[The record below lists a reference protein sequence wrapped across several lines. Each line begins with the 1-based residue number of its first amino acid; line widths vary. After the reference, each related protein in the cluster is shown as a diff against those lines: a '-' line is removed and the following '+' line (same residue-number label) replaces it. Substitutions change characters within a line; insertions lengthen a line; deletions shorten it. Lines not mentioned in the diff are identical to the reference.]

1 MAVNI
6 ANTFYQRIVHVTL
19 STILKSWYQNM
30 PQICRNKRFLMLVW
44 IFIITNDDVN
54 NENLD
59 LRGPASSI
67 LTISTMDMVS
77 QN

>member
-1 MAVNI
+1 
-6 ANTFYQRIVHVTL
+6 
-19 STILKSWYQNM
+19 M
-30 PQICRNKRFLMLVW
+30 PYETVLILVW
-44 IFIITNDDVN
+44 IFIANDDVN

-59 LRGPASSI
+59 LYGPASSI

>member
-1 MAVNI
+1 
-6 ANTFYQRIVHVTL
+6 
-19 STILKSWYQNM
+19 M
-30 PQICRNKRFLMLVW
+30 PQQT
-44 IFIITNDDVN
+44 IFNSCVDIYNNITNDVVN

-59 LRGPASSI
+59 LYGPASSI

>member
-1 MAVNI
+1 
-6 ANTFYQRIVHVTL
+6 
-19 STILKSWYQNM
+19 
-30 PQICRNKRFLMLVW
+30 MLVW

-77 QN
+77 QNLEFL

>member
-1 MAVNI
+1 
-6 ANTFYQRIVHVTL
+6 
-19 STILKSWYQNM
+19 
-30 PQICRNKRFLMLVW
+30 MLVW

-67 LTISTMDMVS
+67 LISTMDMVS

>member
-1 MAVNI
+1 MP
-6 ANTFYQRIVHVTL
+6 YQTVLI
-19 STILKSWYQNM
+19 
-30 PQICRNKRFLMLVW
+30 LVW
-44 IFIITNDDVN
+44 ILMTNDDVN

-59 LRGPASSI
+59 LHGPASSI